1 MSTPSVSLRICV
13 LTISDT
19 RTLDNDVS
27 GRVLVERLGG
37 AGHVLHAREIVRD
50 DIYAIR
56 AAVSKWIHEQGPEV
70 ILTTGGTG
78 VTGRDGTPEAIAP
91 LLDKRLDGFGELFR
105 MRSYARIGA
114 STIQSRCLAG
124 VANGRYVFCVP
135 GSRDACETAW
145 DEILAAQL
153 DSRVQPCNFAQLLA
167 RLRETVP
174 GAAG

>member
-1 MSTPSVSLRICV
+1 MSTPPVSLRICV

-19 RTLDNDVS
+19 RTMANDAS
-27 GRVLVERLGG
+27 GRVLAERLGK

-56 AAVSKWIHEQGPEV
+56 AVVSKWIFEREPEV

-124 VANGRYVFCVP
+124 VANGKYLFCVP
-135 GSRDACETAW
+135 GSQDACETAW

-153 DSRVQPCNFAQLLA
+153 DSRVQPCNFAQILS
-167 RLRETVP
+167 RLRE
-174 GAAG
+174 